1 MEIVDLKCPGCGQP
15 TSIGAGNCEW
25 CQRPIVITTFNS
37 VASMPMPEINKYA
50 NSYRQALATNPDNKE
65 LNTSIAMCYLKLG
78 LYDKALPAF
87 EKAIEDNFDNP
98 ETFFYAAV
106 CLLKG
111 KKAFTMQRPEI
122 NKIEEYIDAA
132 TMIEPRGIFYYFKAY
147 IRYDYYKR
155 KCFNVTPGYE
165 SLLNDAFSAGVSDTD
180 IQQLFTVLKVEKPE
194 VLPYN

>member
-15 TSIGAGNCEW
+15 TSIGAGKCEW
-25 CQRPIVITTFNS
+25 CQRTIVITTFNS

-98 ETFFYAAV
+98 ETFFYSAV